1 MLIIYTKSDDFAP
14 TVAKTEFID
23 VTATG
28 HVIFGARMGGRA
40 SILYPMKGREGNR

>member
-28 HVIFGARMGGRA
+28 HMIFGARMGG
-40 SILYPMKGREGNR
+40 KGKYFVPDEGAGG